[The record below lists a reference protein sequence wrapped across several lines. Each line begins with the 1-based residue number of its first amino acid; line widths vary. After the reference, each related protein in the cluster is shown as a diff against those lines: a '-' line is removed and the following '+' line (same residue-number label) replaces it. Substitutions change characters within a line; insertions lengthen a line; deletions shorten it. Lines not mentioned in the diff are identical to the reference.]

1 MYEERGAR
9 NLVLEIGTV
18 EVNKAVGCEW
28 NYLVVGIFFIRMLF
42 IIGIFFVLLLSL
54 NINYMKK
61 IFQPSLFPLKGA
73 FVPKDFE
80 EKMSSSHFIDCVRDG
95 ITIAFQKTQK
105 VFSDGKMS
113 LRNESNYLHEAVYNA
128 VLEQIEIRMPEES
141 VDCPIN
147 QYGSERL
154 FIQYAGYIFIFKK
167 KGSRNNDT
175 AQSKS
180 IENQEAENHI
190 ITIEYDLD
198 ALRTSIQTINFQ
210 YKLGGVVEY
219 YYPITVRALSIDDV
233 VVPEIEPKK
242 PQLKIDRKKVSNL

>member
-1 MYEERGAR
+1 MKLFSCR
-9 NLVLEIGTV
+9 NIFYINV
-18 EVNKAVGCEW
+18 AYYW
-28 NYLVVGIFFIRMLF
+28 NIFHTFVAIKYLM
-42 IIGIFFVLLLSL
+42 
-54 NINYMKK
+54 NMKK

-73 FVPKDFE
+73 FLPKDFE

-128 VLEQIEIRMPEES
+128 VLEQIGIRMPEES
-141 VDCPIN
+141 VDCPVN

-190 ITIEYDLD
+190 ITIEYNLD
-198 ALRTSIQTINFQ
+198 ALRSSIQTISFQ
-210 YKLGGVVEY
+210 YRLGGIVEY
-219 YYPITVRALSIDDV
+219 YYPITVRALSVDDV